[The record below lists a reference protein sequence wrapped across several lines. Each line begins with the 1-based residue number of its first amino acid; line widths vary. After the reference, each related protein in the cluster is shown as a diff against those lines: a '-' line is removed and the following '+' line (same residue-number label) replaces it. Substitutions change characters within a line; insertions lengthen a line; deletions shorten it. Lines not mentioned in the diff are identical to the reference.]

1 MKNLFEKLSDI
12 FYVTKSEIRL
22 TLSIFFI
29 LLVGFILS
37 KLDIT
42 NEKYDINKLQ
52 YNQLIDSLEK
62 RQVSIDSLTN
72 ANKHQ
77 IIDSNLFIET
87 TDNYEKVIGIVSYD
101 SEKMIGVSRSYSKK
115 EFPTHLVDIQ
125 KARIEDLMKLPG
137 IGEKTAQVI
146 IEYRKSN
153 PFKNIKDIQ
162 NVKGIGPKK
171 FEKMKPYITVTLK
184 K

>member
-1 MKNLFEKLSDI
+1 MKNLFEKLSDLL
-12 FYVTKSEIRL
+12 YVTKSEIRL
-22 TLSIFFI
+22 TLSIFLI
-29 LLVGFILS
+29 LFVGFILS

-52 YNQLIDSLEK
+52 YNQLIDSLVK
-62 RQVSIDSLTN
+62 RQYTLDSKPN
-72 ANKHQ
+72 AEKQ
-77 IIDSNLFIET
+77 VATDSSSFVQTPQNF
-87 TDNYEKVIGIVSYD
+87 EKAIGIVSD
-101 SEKMIGVSRSYSKK
+101 NTEKNIGVTKSHSKK
-115 EFPTHLVDIQ
+115 EFPTYLVDIQ
-125 KARIEDLMKLPG
+125 NATIVDLMKLPG

-146 IEYRKSN
+146 IEYRRSN